1 MQMYT
6 ARLALLAT
14 LAFLLV
20 GSAMARP
27 APGMEVVRQATETAV
42 RSGLTVANQ
51 FANSEIATDLKSAA
65 EAWLSA
71 WAPR

>member
-6 ARLALLAT
+6 ARLALLAA

-27 APGMEVVRQATETAV
+27 ALGMKVGRQ
-42 RSGLTVANQ
+42 
-51 FANSEIATDLKSAA
+51 
-65 EAWLSA
+65 
-71 WAPR
+71 